1 MVLAEVGLGA
11 FPPGA
16 HEPVIQTGADG
27 GAYQRNHATRP
38 LLNHLSAGARG
49 DTLDDA
55 WDELVD
61 NFFLQKFA
69 ADIDSGRAGG
79 GDPEFGDFAI
89 GVELKTVNQAQLL
102 NRAHGDGGKDAEIGD
117 DGDQPAKAEAG
128 ALNGCESHSAVNYIV
143 GHRVEFAY
151 LERIYSVIAADGH
164 PVSSSE
170 LYQESC
176 RINLNRGVGARQ
188 ARDQRLFGASA
199 QPRFGFRIGHC
210 INHSAARRRMPS
222 GHSSPCASITV
233 TPKNIMSTGKLQ
245 IVPLGGLGEFG
256 MNCMA
261 VRWGDD
267 IIVIDAGLMF
277 PEAEL
282 LGVDIVVP
290 DISYL
295 IENRQRVRGII
306 LTHGHED
313 HIGALP
319 WILSELKVPVW
330 GTEFTLAYVEDKLD
344 EHGLLEDA
352 DLREMHAGE
361 RFKAGVFT
369 VHPIRVTHSLVDCV
383 ALAIH
388 TPLGV
393 IIHTGDFKVDPTPTD
408 NHLFDL
414 HSFAEYG
421 KQGVLALF
429 QDSTNVE
436 RKGYTPSE
444 RAVRRKF
451 DEVFAHTQRRLFISC
466 FSSSIHRIRLA
477 VELAHQHG
485 RKVAFV
491 GRSMNN
497 SAEIAEDLGY
507 LEIPDGLVIN
517 PGEMKNFPPE
527 KVCVMISGTQGEPM
541 SALSRA
547 AVDNHK
553 HAKIE
558 KGDTVVLSSR
568 IIPGNEKTIYR
579 MIDHLFRREAHVIYE
594 DSTSPPIHVS
604 GHASQE
610 ELKLIINLVKPKYF
624 IPVHGEYRQLK
635 LHAEMAGAMHSSV
648 GKVMLIE
655 SGDILEFDEHNAR
668 KAGRVNVGRVC
679 IDSGSRTDVVED
691 LIIKDRRHLSEDG
704 IVLPIIAINK
714 LTGRVETAPEIVTRG
729 FNPGEDGLLDG
740 ARRIV
745 EDTLAHSSE
754 EEKADYGVIKEK
766 IRADLKRYIS
776 RQTQKRPLIMPV
788 ILEI

>member
-1 MVLAEVGLGA
+1 
-11 FPPGA
+11 
-16 HEPVIQTGADG
+16 
-27 GAYQRNHATRP
+27 
-38 LLNHLSAGARG
+38 
-49 DTLDDA
+49 
-55 WDELVD
+55 
-61 NFFLQKFA
+61 
-69 ADIDSGRAGG
+69 
-79 GDPEFGDFAI
+79 
-89 GVELKTVNQAQLL
+89 
-102 NRAHGDGGKDAEIGD
+102 
-117 DGDQPAKAEAG
+117 
-128 ALNGCESHSAVNYIV
+128 
-143 GHRVEFAY
+143 
-151 LERIYSVIAADGH
+151 
-164 PVSSSE
+164 
-170 LYQESC
+170 
-176 RINLNRGVGARQ
+176 
-188 ARDQRLFGASA
+188 
-199 QPRFGFRIGHC
+199 
-210 INHSAARRRMPS
+210 MP
-222 GHSSPCASITV
+222 
-233 TPKNIMSTGKLQ
+233 TGKLHV
-245 IVPLGGLGEFG
+245 VPLGGLGEFG

-282 LGVDIVVP
+282 LGVDVVVP

-295 IENRQRVRGII
+295 TENRHLVRAIV

-319 WILSELKVPVW
+319 WILSELNVPVW
-330 GTEFTLAYVEDKLD
+330 GTEFTLAYIEDKLD
-344 EHGLLEDA
+344 EHGLLENTE
-352 DLREMHAGE
+352 LREIRPGE
-361 RFKAGVFT
+361 RFKVGPFT
-369 VHPIRVTHSLVDCV
+369 VHPIQVTHSLVDCV

-408 NHLFDL
+408 NKLFDL
-414 HSFAEYG
+414 HAFAEYG
-421 KQGVLALF
+421 KDGVLALF
-429 QDSTNVE
+429 QDSTNIE

-451 DEVFAHTQRRLFISC
+451 DEVFARTERRLFISC
-466 FSSSIHRIRLA
+466 FASSIHRIKLS
-477 VELAHQHG
+477 VELAWEHG
-485 RKVAFV
+485 RKVAFI
-491 GRSMNN
+491 GRSMTS

-507 LEIPDGLVIN
+507 IEIPEGLLIH
-517 PGEMKNFPPE
+517 PGEMKNYAPE

-568 IIPGNEKTIYR
+568 IIPGNEKAIYR
-579 MIDHLFRREAHVIYE
+579 MVDHLFRREAHVIYE
-594 DSTSPPIHVS
+594 DGSSPPVHVS

-624 IPVHGEYRQLK
+624 IPIHGEYRQLK
-635 LHAEMAGAMHSSV
+635 LHAEMAGAMHGSV
-648 GKVMLIE
+648 GSVMLIE
-655 SGDILEFDEHNAR
+655 SGDILEFDELGAH
-668 KAGRVNVGRVC
+668 KVGRVNVGRVC

-714 LTGRVETAPEIVTRG
+714 LSGRVETPPEIVTRG
-729 FNPGEDGLLDG
+729 FSPGEDGFMDG
-740 ARRIV
+740 ARQIV
-745 EDTLAHSSE
+745 MQTLDVSSE

-776 RQTQKRPLIMPV
+776 KQTQKRPLIMPV

>member
-1 MVLAEVGLGA
+1 
-11 FPPGA
+11 
-16 HEPVIQTGADG
+16 
-27 GAYQRNHATRP
+27 
-38 LLNHLSAGARG
+38 
-49 DTLDDA
+49 
-55 WDELVD
+55 
-61 NFFLQKFA
+61 
-69 ADIDSGRAGG
+69 
-79 GDPEFGDFAI
+79 
-89 GVELKTVNQAQLL
+89 
-102 NRAHGDGGKDAEIGD
+102 
-117 DGDQPAKAEAG
+117 
-128 ALNGCESHSAVNYIV
+128 
-143 GHRVEFAY
+143 
-151 LERIYSVIAADGH
+151 
-164 PVSSSE
+164 
-170 LYQESC
+170 
-176 RINLNRGVGARQ
+176 
-188 ARDQRLFGASA
+188 
-199 QPRFGFRIGHC
+199 
-210 INHSAARRRMPS
+210 MP
-222 GHSSPCASITV
+222 
-233 TPKNIMSTGKLQ
+233 TGKLQ

-261 VRWGDD
+261 VRWGED

-277 PEAEL
+277 PESEL

-295 IENRQRVRGII
+295 LENRQRIRAII

-319 WILSELKVPVW
+319 WILTELKVPVW
-330 GTEFTLAYVEDKLD
+330 GTEFTLAYVEDKLEEHELLD
-344 EHGLLEDA
+344 EA
-352 DLREMHAGE
+352 DLREIRPGE
-361 RFKAGVFT
+361 RFRVGPFT
-369 VHPIRVTHSLVDCV
+369 VHPIQVTHSLVDCV

-408 NHLFDL
+408 NRLFDL
-414 HSFAEYG
+414 HAFAEYG
-421 KQGVLALF
+421 KEGVLALF

-451 DEVFAHTQRRLFISC
+451 EEVFRHTRRRLFISC
-466 FSSSIHRIRLA
+466 FSSSIHRIKLA
-477 VELAHQHG
+477 VELAYEMG
-485 RKVAFV
+485 RKVAFI
-491 GRSMNN
+491 GRSMTS

-507 LEIPDGLVIN
+507 IEIPDGLLIH
-517 PGEMKNFPPE
+517 PGEIKNYAPE
-527 KVCVMISGTQGEPM
+527 KTCVMISGTQGEPM

-579 MIDHLFRREAHVIYE
+579 MVDHLFRREAYVVYE
-594 DSTSPPIHVS
+594 DGSSPPVHVS

-635 LHAEMAGAMHSSV
+635 LHAEMAASMRGAV
-648 GKVMLIE
+648 GNVMLIE
-655 SGDILEFDEHNAR
+655 SGDILEFDELGAR
-668 KAGRVNVGRVC
+668 KTGRVNVGRVC

-691 LIIKDRRHLSEDG
+691 LVIKDRRHLSEDG

-714 LTGRVETAPEIVTRG
+714 LTGRVETSPEIVTRG
-729 FNPGEDGLLDG
+729 FAGGENGFMDG
-740 ARRIV
+740 ARQTV
-745 EDTLAHSSE
+745 MQTLELSSA

-766 IRADLKRYIS
+766 IRADLKRFIS
-776 RQTQKRPLIMPV
+776 KQTQRRPLIMPV

>member
-1 MVLAEVGLGA
+1 
-11 FPPGA
+11 
-16 HEPVIQTGADG
+16 
-27 GAYQRNHATRP
+27 
-38 LLNHLSAGARG
+38 
-49 DTLDDA
+49 
-55 WDELVD
+55 
-61 NFFLQKFA
+61 
-69 ADIDSGRAGG
+69 
-79 GDPEFGDFAI
+79 
-89 GVELKTVNQAQLL
+89 
-102 NRAHGDGGKDAEIGD
+102 
-117 DGDQPAKAEAG
+117 
-128 ALNGCESHSAVNYIV
+128 
-143 GHRVEFAY
+143 
-151 LERIYSVIAADGH
+151 
-164 PVSSSE
+164 
-170 LYQESC
+170 
-176 RINLNRGVGARQ
+176 
-188 ARDQRLFGASA
+188 
-199 QPRFGFRIGHC
+199 
-210 INHSAARRRMPS
+210 MP
-222 GHSSPCASITV
+222 
-233 TPKNIMSTGKLQ
+233 TGKLQ

-295 IENRQRVRGII
+295 IENRQRVRAII

-319 WILSELKVPVW
+319 WILSELNVPVW
-330 GTEFTLAYVEDKLD
+330 GTEFTLAYVEDKLE
-344 EHGLLEDA
+344 EHGLLDDA
-352 DLREMHAGE
+352 DLHEILAGE
-361 RFKAGVFT
+361 RFKAGPFT
-369 VHPIRVTHSLVDCV
+369 IHPIHVPHSLVECV
-383 ALAIH
+383 SLAIH

-393 IIHTGDFKVDPTPTD
+393 LIHTGDFKVDPTPTD
-408 NHLFDL
+408 NKMFDL
-414 HSFAEYG
+414 HAFAEYG

-451 DEVFAHTQRRLFISC
+451 DEVFAHTKRRLFISC
-466 FSSSIHRIRLA
+466 FSSSIHRIKLA
-477 VELAHQHG
+477 VELAWQHG

-491 GRSMNN
+491 GRSMTN
-497 SAEIAEDLGY
+497 SSEIAEDLGY
-507 LEIPDGLVIN
+507 IEIPEGLLIH
-517 PGEMKNFPPE
+517 PGEMKNYPPE

-558 KGDTVVLSSR
+558 KDDTVVLSSR

-579 MIDHLFRREAHVIYE
+579 MIDHLFRREAHVIY
-594 DSTSPPIHVS
+594 DDGSSPPIHVS
-604 GHASQE
+604 GHGSQE
-610 ELKLIINLVKPKYF
+610 ELKLIINLVSPKYF
-624 IPVHGEYRQLK
+624 IPIHGEYRQLK
-635 LHAEMAGAMHSSV
+635 LHAEMAGAMHGSV

-655 SGDILEFDEHNAR
+655 SGDVFEFDELGAR
-668 KAGRVNVGRVC
+668 QESRVSVGRVC

-691 LIIKDRRHLSEDG
+691 LVIRDRRHLSEDG

-714 LTGRVETAPEIVTRG
+714 LSGRVETTPEIVTRG
-729 FNPGEDGLLDG
+729 FAVGDNGLMDG
-740 ARRIV
+740 ARQV
-745 EDTLAHSSE
+745 VMQTLEQSSE
-754 EEKADYGVIKEK
+754 EEKGDYGVIKEK

-776 RQTQKRPLIMPV
+776 KQTQKRPLIMPV

>member
-1 MVLAEVGLGA
+1 MTEL
-11 FPPGA
+11 FPPGK
-16 HEPVIQTGADG
+16 
-27 GAYQRNHATRP
+27 N
-38 LLNHLSAGARG
+38 
-49 DTLDDA
+49 
-55 WDELVD
+55 W
-61 NFFLQKFA
+61 
-69 ADIDSGRAGG
+69 
-79 GDPEFGDFAI
+79 
-89 GVELKTVNQAQLL
+89 QL
-102 NRAHGDGGKDAEIGD
+102 
-117 DGDQPAKAEAG
+117 
-128 ALNGCESHSAVNYIV
+128 
-143 GHRVEFAY
+143 
-151 LERIYSVIAADGH
+151 IAANWQ
-164 PVSSSE
+164 P
-170 LYQESC
+170 Q
-176 RINLNRGVGARQ
+176 
-188 ARDQRLFGASA
+188 SA
-199 QPRFGFRIGHC
+199 
-210 INHSAARRRMPS
+210 
-222 GHSSPCASITV
+222 PCASIV
-233 TPKNIMSTGKLQ
+233 PDLMPTGKLQ
-245 IVPLGGLGEFG
+245 IIPLGGLGEFG

-261 VRWGDD
+261 VRFGDD
-267 IIVIDAGLMF
+267 ILVIDGGLMF

-295 IENRQRVRGII
+295 TENRSKVRGIV

-319 WILSELKVPVW
+319 WILSELNVPVW

-344 EHGLLEDA
+344 EHGLLDNA
-352 DLREMHAGE
+352 DLREIRPNE
-361 RFKAGVFT
+361 RFKAGIFT

-408 NHLFDL
+408 NNLFDL

-421 KQGVLALF
+421 KQGVLALL

-436 RKGYTPSE
+436 RSGYTPSE

-451 DEVFAHTQRRLFISC
+451 DEVFSHTKQRLFISC
-466 FSSSIHRIRLA
+466 FSSSIHRIKLA
-477 VELAHQHG
+477 TELAYEHG
-485 RKVAFV
+485 RKIAFI

-507 LEIPDGLVIN
+507 IEIPEGLVIN
-517 PGEMKNFPPE
+517 PGEVKNFPAE
-527 KVCVMISGTQGEPM
+527 KVCVLISGTQGEPM

-579 MIDHLFRREAHVIYE
+579 VIDHLFRREAHVIY
-594 DSTSPPIHVS
+594 DDGSSPPIHVS

-635 LHAEMAGAMHSSV
+635 LHAEMAAAMKNSV

-655 SGDILEFDEHNAR
+655 SGDVLEIDELGAR
-668 KAGRVNVGRVC
+668 KAGKVNVGRVC
-679 IDSGSRTDVVED
+679 IDSGNRTDVVED

-714 LTGRVETAPEIVTRG
+714 LSGKVETTPEIVTRG
-729 FNPGEDGLLDG
+729 FNPGEGEDDLLDG

-754 EEKADYGVIKEK
+754 EEKADYGMIKEK

-776 RQTQKRPLIMPV
+776 KQTQRRPLIMPV

>member
-1 MVLAEVGLGA
+1 
-11 FPPGA
+11 
-16 HEPVIQTGADG
+16 
-27 GAYQRNHATRP
+27 
-38 LLNHLSAGARG
+38 
-49 DTLDDA
+49 
-55 WDELVD
+55 
-61 NFFLQKFA
+61 
-69 ADIDSGRAGG
+69 
-79 GDPEFGDFAI
+79 
-89 GVELKTVNQAQLL
+89 
-102 NRAHGDGGKDAEIGD
+102 
-117 DGDQPAKAEAG
+117 
-128 ALNGCESHSAVNYIV
+128 
-143 GHRVEFAY
+143 
-151 LERIYSVIAADGH
+151 
-164 PVSSSE
+164 
-170 LYQESC
+170 
-176 RINLNRGVGARQ
+176 
-188 ARDQRLFGASA
+188 
-199 QPRFGFRIGHC
+199 
-210 INHSAARRRMPS
+210 MP
-222 GHSSPCASITV
+222 
-233 TPKNIMSTGKLQ
+233 TGKLQ

-295 IENRQRVRGII
+295 IENRQRVRAII

-319 WILSELKVPVW
+319 WILSELNVPVF
-330 GTEFTLAYVEDKLD
+330 GTEFTLAYVEDKLE
-344 EHGLLEDA
+344 EHGLLENA
-352 DLREMHAGE
+352 DLREIRAGE
-361 RFKAGVFT
+361 RFKAGPFT
-369 VHPIRVTHSLVDCV
+369 IHPIHVTHSLVDCV
-383 ALAIH
+383 SLAIH

-393 IIHTGDFKVDPTPTD
+393 LIHTGDFKVDPTPTD
-408 NHLFDL
+408 NKMFDL
-414 HSFAEYG
+414 HAFAEYG
-421 KQGVLALF
+421 KEGVLALF

-451 DEVFAHTQRRLFISC
+451 DEVFARTERRLFISC
-466 FSSSIHRIRLA
+466 FSSSIHRIKLA
-477 VELAHQHG
+477 IELAWEHG

-491 GRSMNN
+491 GRSMT
-497 SAEIAEDLGY
+497 SSSEIAEDLGY
-507 LEIPDGLVIN
+507 IEIPEGLLIH
-517 PGEMKNFPPE
+517 PGDMKNYPPE

-568 IIPGNEKTIYR
+568 IIPGNEKAIYR
-579 MIDHLFRREAHVIYE
+579 MVDHLFRRQAHVIYE
-594 DSTSPPIHVS
+594 DGSSPPIHVS
-604 GHASQE
+604 GHGSQE

-624 IPVHGEYRQLK
+624 IPIHGEYRQLK

-648 GKVMLIE
+648 GNVMLIE
-655 SGDILEFDEHNAR
+655 SGDILELDELGAR

-714 LTGRVETAPEIVTRG
+714 LSGRVESSPEIVTRG
-729 FNPGEDGLLDG
+729 FAPGEDGFLGG
-740 ARRIV
+740 ARQLV
-745 EDTLAHSSE
+745 MQTLEQSSA

-776 RQTQKRPLIMPV
+776 KQTQKRPLIMPV

>member
-1 MVLAEVGLGA
+1 
-11 FPPGA
+11 
-16 HEPVIQTGADG
+16 
-27 GAYQRNHATRP
+27 
-38 LLNHLSAGARG
+38 
-49 DTLDDA
+49 
-55 WDELVD
+55 
-61 NFFLQKFA
+61 
-69 ADIDSGRAGG
+69 
-79 GDPEFGDFAI
+79 
-89 GVELKTVNQAQLL
+89 
-102 NRAHGDGGKDAEIGD
+102 
-117 DGDQPAKAEAG
+117 
-128 ALNGCESHSAVNYIV
+128 
-143 GHRVEFAY
+143 
-151 LERIYSVIAADGH
+151 
-164 PVSSSE
+164 
-170 LYQESC
+170 
-176 RINLNRGVGARQ
+176 
-188 ARDQRLFGASA
+188 
-199 QPRFGFRIGHC
+199 
-210 INHSAARRRMPS
+210 MP
-222 GHSSPCASITV
+222 
-233 TPKNIMSTGKLQ
+233 TGKLQ
-245 IVPLGGLGEFG
+245 IIPLGGLGEFG

-267 IIVIDAGLMF
+267 ILVIDAGLMF

-290 DISYL
+290 DITYL
-295 IENRQRVRGII
+295 IENRSRIRGIV

-319 WILSELKVPVW
+319 WMLSELKVPVY

-344 EHGLLEDA
+344 EHGLLDDA
-352 DLREMHAGE
+352 DLREMRPNE
-361 RFKAGVFT
+361 RFKAGIFT
-369 VHPIRVTHSLVDCV
+369 VHPIQVTHSLVECV

-408 NHLFDL
+408 NKLFDL
-414 HSFAEYG
+414 HTFADYG

-451 DEVFAHTQRRLFISC
+451 DEVFAHTKKRLFISC
-466 FSSSIHRIRLA
+466 FSSSIHRINLA
-477 VELAHQHG
+477 VQLAYEHG
-485 RKVAFV
+485 RKVVFL

-507 LEIPDGLVIN
+507 IEVPDGLVIN

-527 KVCVMISGTQGEPM
+527 KVCVLISGTQGEPM

-594 DSTSPPIHVS
+594 DGTSPPIHVS
-604 GHASQE
+604 GHASQD
-610 ELKLIINLVKPKYF
+610 ELKLIINLVKPKFF
-624 IPVHGEYRQLK
+624 IPIHGEYRQLK
-635 LHAEMAGAMHSSV
+635 LHAEMAGAMKGSV

-655 SGDILEFDEHNAR
+655 SGDVLEFDELGAR
-668 KAGRVNVGRVC
+668 KTARIKVGRVC

-691 LIIKDRRHLSEDG
+691 LIIKDRLHLSEDG

-714 LTGRVETAPEIVTRG
+714 LSGEAEAAPEIVTRG
-729 FNPGEDGLLDG
+729 FNPGDDGLMEG
-740 ARRIV
+740 AKRIV
-745 EDTLAHSSE
+745 EDTLAHSSD
-754 EEKADYGVIKEK
+754 EEKGDYGVIKEK

-776 RQTQKRPLIMPV
+776 KQTQKRPLIMPV

>member
-1 MVLAEVGLGA
+1 MA
-11 FPPGA
+11 
-16 HEPVIQTGADG
+16 
-27 GAYQRNHATRP
+27 
-38 LLNHLSAGARG
+38 
-49 DTLDDA
+49 
-55 WDELVD
+55 
-61 NFFLQKFA
+61 
-69 ADIDSGRAGG
+69 
-79 GDPEFGDFAI
+79 
-89 GVELKTVNQAQLL
+89 
-102 NRAHGDGGKDAEIGD
+102 
-117 DGDQPAKAEAG
+117 
-128 ALNGCESHSAVNYIV
+128 
-143 GHRVEFAY
+143 
-151 LERIYSVIAADGH
+151 
-164 PVSSSE
+164 
-170 LYQESC
+170 
-176 RINLNRGVGARQ
+176 
-188 ARDQRLFGASA
+188 
-199 QPRFGFRIGHC
+199 
-210 INHSAARRRMPS
+210 
-222 GHSSPCASITV
+222 
-233 TPKNIMSTGKLQ
+233 TGKLHL
-245 IVPLGGLGEFG
+245 VPLGGLGEFG

-277 PEAEL
+277 PESEL

-290 DISYL
+290 DITYL
-295 IENRQRVRGII
+295 TENRDKVRAII

-313 HIGALP
+313 HIGGLP
-319 WILSELKVPVW
+319 WVLSELNVPVW
-330 GTEFTLAYVEDKLD
+330 GTEFTLAYVEDKLE

-352 DLREMHAGE
+352 DLNEMRPGD
-361 RFKAGVFT
+361 RFKVGPFT
-369 VHPIRVTHSLVDCV
+369 IHPIHVTHSLVDCV

-408 NHLFDL
+408 NRLFDL
-414 HSFAEYG
+414 HAFAEYG
-421 KQGVLALF
+421 KEGVLALL

-436 RKGYTPSE
+436 RRGYTPSE

-451 DEVFAHTQRRLFISC
+451 EEVFAQTKRRLFISC
-466 FSSSIHRIRLA
+466 FSSSIHRIKLA
-477 VELAHQHG
+477 VELAWEHG

-491 GRSMNN
+491 GRSMIG

-507 LEIPDGLVIN
+507 VEIPEGLLIH
-517 PGEMKNFPPE
+517 PGEIKNFAPE

-558 KGDTVVLSSR
+558 KGDSVVLSSR
-568 IIPGNEKTIYR
+568 IIPGNEKPIYR
-579 MIDHLFRREAHVIYE
+579 MIDHLFRREAHVIY
-594 DSTSPPIHVS
+594 DDGSSPPIHVS

-624 IPVHGEYRQLK
+624 IPVHGEYRQMK
-635 LHAEMAGAMHSSV
+635 LHAEMAGAMHGSV
-648 GKVMLIE
+648 GSVLLIE
-655 SGDILEFDEHNAR
+655 SGDVLELDELGAR
-668 KAGRVNVGRVC
+668 KVGRVNVGRVC

-714 LTGRVETAPEIVTRG
+714 LSGRVERSPEIVSRG
-729 FNPGEDGLLDG
+729 FNIGENGLMDG
-740 ARRIV
+740 ARDIV
-745 EDTLAHSSE
+745 MQTLAQSSE

-776 RQTQKRPLIMPV
+776 KQTQKRPLIMPV